1 MAAKKSAGKTPNADS
16 SIVRFSVR
24 LLPVTIFVIFL
35 MLSVRVNDIV
45 RGVYGVPII
54 PVLSTVAEAQQA
66 PPPGGRIAG
75 QATPADSSGAQSGG
89 AANGQ
94 PAPAPSSAVSS
105 ASSPSLAPA
114 GNGAGAQNAPPAA
127 PPAVPAASSSRGE
140 PPVFTQNEIDVLQ
153 KLSER
158 RESLDSRER
167 DISLREQMIAAAE
180 SRLDKKIEEMKALQ
194 SNMEGMLKTID
205 EQDERKMRS
214 LVKIYENMK
223 PKEAAKIFNELDL
236 PILLGVLTFMKE
248 QKIALIME
256 VMDPI
261 KAKELTDAIAQKRGD
276 WIKGQQG

>member
-1 MAAKKSAGKTPNADS
+1 MATKKNAGAAKDPGS

-45 RGVYGVPII
+45 RGLYGVPVI
-54 PVLSTVAEAQQA
+54 PPLTTVAEAQQA

-75 QATPADSSGAQSGG
+75 QATPADGTSGAAPGG
-89 AANGQ
+89 ASPAAASSTPPAAAPAA
-94 PAPAPSSAVSS
+94 PAPA
-105 ASSPSLAPA
+105 ASSLPA
-114 GNGAGAQNAPPAA
+114 L
-127 PPAVPAASSSRGE
+127 PPAVPSASIGHGE
-140 PPVFTQNEIDVLQ
+140 PPIFTQNEIDVLQ

-158 RESLDSRER
+158 RESLESRER

-194 SNMEGMLKTID
+194 ASMEGMLKTID

-236 PILLGVLTFMKE
+236 PVLLGVLTYMKE
-248 QKIALIME
+248 QKIAAIME
-256 VMDPI
+256 VMDPM

>member
-1 MAAKKSAGKTPNADS
+1 MAAKKNAGVAKDPGS

-35 MLSVRVNDIV
+35 MLSVRINDIV
-45 RGVYGVPII
+45 RGLYGVPVI
-54 PVLSTVAEAQQA
+54 PPLTTVAEAQQA

-75 QATPADSSGAQSGG
+75 QGTPADATSGAPSAAATPANQT
-89 AANGQ
+89 AA
-94 PAPAPSSAVSS
+94 
-105 ASSPSLAPA
+105 ASTT
-114 GNGAGAQNAPPAA
+114 PAA
-127 PPAVPAASSSRGE
+127 ATPAAATTTLPALPPAVPAASIGHGE
-140 PPVFTQNEIDVLQ
+140 PPIFTQNEIDVLQ

-158 RESLDSRER
+158 RESLESRER

-180 SRLDKKIEEMKALQ
+180 SRLDRKIEEMKALQ
-194 SNMEGMLKTID
+194 SSMEAMLKTID

-214 LVKIYENMK
+214 LVKIYESMK

-236 PILLGVLTFMKE
+236 PVLLGVLTYMKE
-248 QKIALIME
+248 QKIASIME
-256 VMDPI
+256 VMDPM